1 MPRGVFGNVA
11 HNKFRDCARKFA
23 VCLPWTRR
31 VVRDGALTLRCPTDP
46 HPRAGPH
53 QGAPIRRM
61 PTRWTAPWATACPAA
76 LNSPSPTGGPLRA
89 SRPALAPNMPRLRPP
104 RLPGPCNARRNPTQ
118 PRAPPSVP
126 QFCVCLGAL
135 CVPPGAR
142 RGACA
147 PWERYAVR
155 VVSPGTYHS
164 PALHRR
170 CVGPARAE
178 GGGGLGP
185 AASPWSPHALGR
197 LSGDD
202 RNRRRTAGGQQCG
215 GSGVAPPPCL
225 VEGPA
230 GGVAAVEMRVCVGCM
245 QVHAGRRAG
254 ACRYV

>member
-11 HNKFRDCARKFA
+11 HNKFRARKFA

-135 CVPPGAR
+135 CVPPGAW

-178 GGGGLGP
+178 GGRWLGASRIALV
-185 AASPWSPHALGR
+185 AACPRPPLGR
-197 LSGDD
+197 RPQSPAHSWRAAVWREWRGAAALP
-202 RNRRRTAGGQQCG
+202 RRWACRRG
-215 GSGVAPPPCL
+215 GSGGNAS
-225 VEGPA
+225 
-230 GGVAAVEMRVCVGCM
+230 VCGL
-245 QVHAGRRAG
+245 HAG
-254 ACRYV
+254 ACRAARRCV